1 MSRIFDAMRKA
12 EAPRTAERGPSP
24 ASAPLAAVTP
34 LAAAPPH
41 AVARALTGPVPVV
54 SAEVLV
60 ALPDQVSREM
70 TTLRVTLESALGENV
85 PRTLLFTSSQGGE
98 GTSTIAAQFVIL
110 LATDSRARVLFVD
123 ANAQRPALSIAEPG
137 PLAGLFGAAAEAP
150 GGGRVHLLAVPETM
164 RRDRL
169 FPPMEMKA
177 MLDAIGS
184 RYDWIILDG
193 PPVLYASE
201 AASLGAVVDGVIL
214 VVESGRTKKPVL
226 SRSVDLLRKAGAR
239 VMGSVLNRRQ
249 LEIPEFIYRRI

>member
-12 EAPRTAERGPSP
+12 EAPRNPERGTPP
-24 ASAPLAAVTP
+24 TVPLASVTP
-34 LAAAPPH
+34 LSAAPPH
-41 AVARALTGPVPVV
+41 ALPRAHTGPIPVV
-54 SAEVLV
+54 SAEVLA

-70 TTLRVTLESALGENV
+70 TTLRVTLESALADHAS
-85 PRTLLFTSSQGGE
+85 RTLLFTSSQGGE

-110 LATDSRARVLFVD
+110 LATDPRTRVLFVD
-123 ANAQRPALSIAEPG
+123 ANAQRPALSLGEPG
-137 PLAGLFGAAAEAP
+137 PLAGLFGAADSAGA
-150 GGGRVHLLAVPETM
+150 GRVDLLAVPDAM

-169 FPPMEMKA
+169 YPPTTLKS

-184 RYDWIILDG
+184 RYDWIVLDG

-201 AASLGAVVDGVIL
+201 AASLGAIVDGVVL

-249 LEIPEFIYRRI
+249 LEIPEFVYRRL